1 MAARN
6 ALAAA
11 PVLSQRG
18 ERMGTPNSDQDMLPD
33 GFLKAYTNPFSKEN
47 FQVCHMATSCVLLD
61 MAGWLSVFLE
71 LPARG
76 VMDGDILVT
85 HSRIVVGSIKG
96 VCCTVYVVYY
106 MRTCIRLR
114 TF

>member
-18 ERMGTPNSDQDMLPD
+18 ERMGTPNSDQDMLPG

-47 FQVCHMATSCVLLD
+47 FQVCLMVTSCCVLPD
-61 MAGWLSVFLE
+61 MARSLSVFLD
-71 LPARG
+71 LPMRG
-76 VMDGDILVT
+76 VMDGYI
-85 HSRIVVGSIKG
+85 S
-96 VCCTVYVVYY
+96 
-106 MRTCIRLR
+106 
-114 TF
+114 

>member
-33 GFLKAYTNPFSKEN
+33 GFLKVYMNPYSKEN
-47 FQVCHMATSCVLLD
+47 FQVCHMATSYCVLPD
-61 MAGWLSVFLE
+61 MGWGALSGLALCAQYSMTPYTPV
-71 LPARG
+71 
-76 VMDGDILVT
+76 
-85 HSRIVVGSIKG
+85 
-96 VCCTVYVVYY
+96 
-106 MRTCIRLR
+106 
-114 TF
+114 